1 MGEVNEPRFQS
12 LAFSGTPWTRWASSL
27 AINAGLV
34 LAIVL
39 IPVTV
44 HQAIEPPPHVADLS
58 LAVPVV
64 SQPPKPVIRAIPPPP
79 LPRPAPRVEFH
90 APPPKA
96 PEAKAVVLPPPPVE
110 VPKPIEGLKLEAPKI
125 DLPAQTPVKQVVKLE
140 VFPPT
145 PPAPTA
151 AQAPVKTVQTGG
163 FGDSVGVSSA
173 TSAKRA
179 LTVGGFDS
187 GGGVGAGPA
196 KSKAV
201 VSAGFGAYDA
211 PAPGKQAA
219 RAMAPV
225 ETPVEI
231 TFKPK
236 PLYTAEAREKKIE
249 GEVTLEVLFAS
260 GGEIRVIRII
270 HGLGFGLD
278 ENARAAASQIR
289 FHPGTRNGAPV
300 DVTGVVHIMFELS

>member
-1 MGEVNEPRFQS
+1 M
-12 LAFSGTPWTRWASSL
+12 
-27 AINAGLV
+27 
-34 LAIVL
+34 
-39 IPVTV
+39 
-44 HQAIEPPPHVADLS
+44 
-58 LAVPVV
+58 
-64 SQPPKPVIRAIPPPP
+64 
-79 LPRPAPRVEFH
+79 
-90 APPPKA
+90 
-96 PEAKAVVLPPPPVE
+96 VLPPPPVE

-125 DLPAQTPVKQVVKLE
+125 DLPAQAPVKQVVKLE

-151 AQAPVKTVQTGG
+151 AQAPAKTVQTGG
-163 FGDSVGVSSA
+163 FGDSAGVSNA

-187 GGGVGAGPA
+187 VGGTGAGPA

-211 PAPGKQAA
+211 PVPGKQAA
-219 RAMAPV
+219 RAMTPV

-236 PLYTAEAREKKIE
+236 PLYTAEARAKKVE

-260 GGEIRVIRII
+260 SGEIRVIRII

-289 FHPGTRNGAPV
+289 FHPGMRNGAPV